1 MIKRE
6 AFFLPADNGERFC
19 LYTPCQGANELGVVL
34 YIHPFAE
41 EMNKSRRMVALQSRA
56 LATAGYGVLQI
67 DLHGCG
73 DSSDDFGDASWDSW
87 VEDIVNACHWLCDRS
102 SAPLWFWGLRAGC
115 LLAASAA
122 VNLEKCPN
130 FLFWQPALAGKLLLQ
145 QFLRL
150 KMAGELIG
158 NDTKGVTEQLR
169 RQLAEGG
176 TIEVAGYRLSPA
188 LTNGLEAAE
197 LQLPPNAG
205 RVEWIE
211 ISPRADAT
219 LALPSSK
226 RLTQWQ
232 GAGLAVRSQV
242 VSGPSF
248 WQTSEIEEAPALI
261 KATLDAL
268 GGPAA
273 L

>member
-1 MIKRE
+1 MIQRE
-6 AFFLPADNGERFC
+6 AFFFPATTGQRFC
-19 LYTPCQGANELGVVL
+19 LYHLPQGPKEKGVVL

-41 EMNKSRRMVALQSRA
+41 ELNKSRRMVALQSRA
-56 LATAGYGVLQI
+56 LAAAGYGVLQI

-87 VEDIVNACHWLCDRS
+87 IEDIVNACHWLCDRS

-130 FLFWQPALAGKLLLQ
+130 FLFWQPALAGKPLLQ
-145 QFLRL
+145 QYLRL

-158 NDTKGVTEQLR
+158 NDPKGVTERLR

-176 TIEVAGYRLSPA
+176 TVEVAGYRLSPA

-219 LALPSSK
+219 LAPPSSK
-226 RLTQWQ
+226 RLMQWQ
-232 GAGLAVRSQV
+232 EAGLAVRSQV

-261 KATLDAL
+261 QATLDAL
-268 GGPAA
+268 GASDA
-273 L
+273 S